1 MKLWLAF
8 LWIFGVP
15 WWWKVGCVCEGG
27 GGGRTNNSI
36 WWSIRF
42 FIYHELSLSN
52 HANILYIQHACRN
65 RSVYWH
71 IWRLFTYTCILYTY
85 ITRLSSY
92 SCFYSRLKCLPK
104 AYFTNTPHKNI
115 ITESQEVFFIQRVK
129 EQRPWSIN
137 IATCRKTGSMVHE
150 YSWENNMASML
161 VVVYI
166 IQLILHHISPS
177 GGSSH
182 WVVTEDGRIQA
193 QVHTLHLNLDYSI
206 ILTDIWLS
214 INGVDTDVGWQQYMR
229 EQRSIIISICCSH
242 VILE

>member
-1 MKLWLAF
+1 MVSIFVNFWRAMMMKGGVCLW
-8 LWIFGVP
+8 GR
-15 WWWKVGCVCEGG
+15 

-115 ITESQEVFFIQRVK
+115 ITESQGKKYSSVFYTKSKRAKAMIDK
-129 EQRPWSIN
+129 H
-137 IATCRKTGSMVHE
+137 C
-150 YSWENNMASML
+150 
-161 VVVYI
+161 
-166 IQLILHHISPS
+166 
-177 GGSSH
+177 
-182 WVVTEDGRIQA
+182 
-193 QVHTLHLNLDYSI
+193 
-206 ILTDIWLS
+206 
-214 INGVDTDVGWQQYMR
+214 
-229 EQRSIIISICCSH
+229 H
-242 VILE
+242 V